1 MIRWSW
7 RQAIGA
13 LVATIGFAIASVT
26 TSADTSVPASP
37 PPTAVAIPTI
47 AVATALPATTVPTI
61 MVGATIL
68 PMPSGTPTAPET
80 ATAPPA
86 TVVSTH
92 TAISTA
98 TPSVTGTM
106 TPGMSQTVTATPV
119 TTRTATVTTTAT
131 IALTKTGTPTSTVTQ
146 TVAATVTPT
155 VARTLTPTPARRS
168 TRSIVGTR
176 DFAPS
181 PSVDLTL
188 APVTSSVLGPD
199 QSIAVDLIVRAGT
212 SEVIAIDAFLDFD
225 PARLQVVAIDQA
237 DGASNPLPIALQEYV
252 DPTTGHIDLS
262 YGAITGPVGAGAS
275 GYFRLARI
283 TLRPLPGALAGLTA
297 PVTTA
302 LAFALPGEA
311 NPDPYRGTTVYGVSD
326 SLLRTA
332 DPFQVTL
339 NPGASTVP
347 AFPTPTVTTLYKGI
361 PGEVAFTVLDVTN
374 ARLASATFTAR
385 LVPASAGTVTVA
397 SNTTDA
403 TGLAQVRVS
412 PSVTTGTGV
421 VDITVT
427 DPRVPGG
434 SQTLSRIVKFAQPV
448 RVDVTIDTPATSALI
463 RGQVPARA
471 TVEVGNGAPYGT
483 RVEVTW
489 SWSVASGTFTPLAPV
504 AIVPGTG
511 PISRS
516 VATATWDTTVVG
528 LAPPGTDLRDV
539 VLRAEA
545 RAISDGAIIGSGES
559 SSAGIT
565 VDNLA
570 PVITSAKLGE
580 TLLPLDDTALT
591 ARRWVTSRAPV
602 FSGEA
607 EAGATIRA
615 WRITAAGIREASP
628 LASCVVP
635 CPATT
640 SSARTAT
647 RSAPTTGTT
656 RRRDAAPLEPFTL
669 PIPFT
674 EADEATA
681 GGLFI
686 QFDAIDPAGNVGPA
700 HVVGG
705 TTTILDPITSWV
717 AIDTDSPHIAS
728 VVTPVT
734 VAPPNGPPSVITASF
749 TEPVLIAASDFGTR
763 IRLLQTISNRPVAID
778 ATMTV
783 TCAPLLPTPVSP
795 APVTA
800 STTSARSVT
809 VTARETCPN
818 GVTGIQVTPTKA
830 LYPGGTYTLEIVSA
844 TEAPITDNA
853 GNVLVENDSA
863 DPQAPRFTTV
873 FFGPGTPPDTSL
885 GISGI
890 ENGAVIHG
898 TAATPA
904 ILGIS
909 AQNIDSDV
917 TWRLCANPECSGDGG
932 VITSIG
938 IASPTITL
946 ATTTFNVVSWN
957 TMATD
962 GSGVRIYP
970 DRADVYLVANGEN
983 TQLAGDPGQKRDVRR
998 ITLRSTPPVM
1008 APTAIQ
1014 AVTCIDGATASPTV
1028 MIGTIFNRAR
1038 GNCNTVDDSLRISV
1052 TGTVPNSVG
1061 GTVTLVAQVD
1071 GGTPTT
1077 LASAIPFGAD
1087 GTWIVPVTLP
1097 QGNVTL
1103 TVKAE
1108 DVAFPV
1114 ANVAPDLPVSFVVD
1128 TITPVTTVSYPLD
1141 KTRIAAP
1148 EGSISI
1154 PVIGVT
1160 EPGST
1165 LVITLTRTGADTP
1178 ILDAVSVPV
1187 ATSTFAFRYPAAAV
1201 ATGTFLV
1208 PGTYTLV
1215 VRTTDAA
1222 GNPGT
1227 DVTQTFKVTPPP
1239 VAASL
1244 LNPGDTTYPG
1254 FVGKAHDAEP
1264 DLYGIQV
1271 VLRGQLPAGTLAEAV
1286 PDGLLAR
1293 LRRNG
1298 KDAVGDG
1305 NRPIIA
1311 PVTLVATGTYGFTFP
1326 TLTFTADATATYTV
1340 VTVDDFGNQS
1350 QESAPLNLVVDTTA
1364 PEFRVATPSDGQ
1376 TIGALSP
1383 ELAILVNPNADGTWD
1398 ITQATFEV
1406 RKTVEIGPPEAF
1418 RIVKSATVNPLTL
1431 GTSAAGAG
1439 VVGIDPSEWAP
1450 ELERPVEPA
1459 ITQKYELRVT
1469 GRDRLGNTSSVA
1481 TMFTLRPGAP
1491 AVTVL
1496 GDGNRVI
1503 GNLDVTRNTLP
1514 LVTTQVTVSG
1524 GGVSITG
1531 ITGTIRQRGTTGV
1544 PIPLTLTGTGATRT
1558 VSLAGLVLPNG
1569 TAHDLAI
1576 TATDSNADS
1585 TTTTV
1590 TLRVIRP
1597 RAITVTVTK
1606 GTTPVAGATVQARR
1620 DAGDLPAVS
1629 VDEVTSGSGLVSFPS
1644 ITGGPVLLAV
1654 GGVPGYPVTT
1664 IAASVTEPFATTGNA
1679 WPIAI
1684 DLDALNPNTIT
1695 TTLRGLPLSVTT
1707 PATGSVD
1714 DNVHISIE
1722 PQGGSRLTDVPVG
1735 SATSGLVRTY
1745 ADDIATIDRT
1755 IVAPGLTVTGK
1766 FVTSTVRVPAGANAW
1781 TVTPSLAGDA
1791 KAEATLIGTTS
1802 ATAVFTAT
1810 GGENLPVTLRY
1821 LASNLRVKTLT
1832 GTVRRVDQTT
1842 VAGATIIISQP
1853 GGLSVRAITGPDGT
1867 YGPVFIEGGDY
1878 TVAAIA
1884 SPGAN
1889 WIPDRAGRVSFAT
1902 DDDALT
1908 PETDTVD
1915 LRVLAAGGIVQ
1926 ARLERAVSG
1935 DTSLITGTAILT
1947 SDGQVITARAG
1958 GSVLIGADEA
1968 TGANVSIAAP
1978 AGVYVLT
1985 FIPDDGSLTS
1995 PEPMTI
2001 RVVDGR
2007 TLVLSST
2014 DLPPLTRQMG
2024 TLVGKV
2030 RLTDGTPLAGLT
2042 VQAHPDG
2049 VATVTPAVTDG
2060 DGLYRLTVASG
2071 TYVISAVIPRGAA
2084 LLPPN
2089 GVTASV
2095 APSGL
2100 ETAPDIILTAATAV
2114 IERTLVKA
2122 GAGTATIALSTDE
2135 AAGISGTAYIKDE
2148 TTNVGTS
2155 FAFNGSK
2162 IRVSVPP
2169 GSYRL
2174 SISITAGGFLA
2185 PSPETGIIATAG
2197 VPATGER
2204 IVTPSDIVVSGQ
2216 LVSNQTNASPGTS
2229 VALRSIVRA
2238 TGITGAGS
2246 GVIYVTESSATGA
2259 FTFKLAPGTWRLSAS
2274 PDAGQGYS
2282 INVDRPYT
2290 NVVVAATGTVT
2301 PALPGID
2308 LREANRVIQG
2318 TAIVEING
2326 SSIPLSGVKIRLDI
2340 SSVSGGSMSVTAETN
2355 SRGRFSALVAEGGVT
2370 LTANGANASFA
2381 DTTETTNSGRLA
2393 GDPAWVIDPVPTGVT
2408 DSDTPLTVSFV
2419 NASTVIS
2426 GTVDRT
2432 STDRVGGATITA
2444 TSTSGLVRTTTSTT
2458 GSNPGSFALRLSDGE
2473 WTIVANA
2480 DLTLASGS
2488 RVAAASVPQVITVTG
2503 SSQTGISLAL
2513 VASST
2518 PIAPAASAPG
2528 DPETGA
2534 QVRAGFGSA
2543 ELRLTPGAVS
2553 EAVTVTVEPLGNAP
2567 ALPGFVPFG
2576 DAFRIGLVTSTGQTV
2591 GALNVDST
2599 ILITYPSA
2607 NLAKYKA
2614 PSTAPAGQTIAQP
2627 SDIRPARFDA
2637 ITSAYTPMTNA
2648 TASSPDTSTGQFA
2661 ISTTTL
2667 GTFVLTTREVLVLAP
2682 VPPPPPPPNNG
2693 DGGGGGTSGTVK
2705 PVVIVP
2711 TVLAIAPTA
2720 VIGPPS
2726 PDLSAPFI
2734 ADYVIVTEPF
2744 VLPPFTPFMT
2754 SGLRIPTDFSEG
2766 GLAPVI
2772 ISPDRTVRL
2781 PDGRTEIR
2789 ATAQPGPAPVLVR
2802 VTAKETAAVTLT
2814 GGPVTLAF
2822 AVPNLVGEEN
2832 AVVAVRIP
2840 ASVFVAIN
2848 RVSPDAS
2855 LTVLFDPAPPTAN
2868 EVERGS
2874 LGGGGVTPLGMP
2886 FDLRMEVRAADGT
2899 GIPLKNLAVPKPDGD
2914 ASLPTVQVA
2923 MPVPGRYLNGGN
2935 GTFAYLLGLYDGTPS
2950 GGFLG
2955 YLRPPA
2961 TFDGRAGT
2969 QTLEQ
2974 PIDSFGGSLILP
2986 VDLAPSY
2993 VANHSADAHLWSGPT
3008 ADAIDFGPVGEQF
3021 TLLTVVAPQVGF
3033 RINVYNPI
3041 TKNYGWIDVDAVGPA
3056 DAPATVTVLPT
3067 PTVMPSVPT
3076 ITAVRP
3082 TLVQNVDAEAHL
3094 WSNPTTAAV
3103 DFGLVGR
3110 TGVIYTVID
3119 QQMQRYF
3126 VVNEET
3132 GNYAWIDVSNVRP
3145 YVPVLTPS
3153 PTVTRVL
3160 TPTVTSVPSASAAS
3174 TARTRSADVR
3184 VFSNPTAA
3192 AIDFGP
3198 VGPAGT
3204 VLTVIGPQDGSR
3216 TFIFNPVTEN
3226 YGWVNLTDIEPVAGP
3241 PAPTP
3246 VVTTPTRTTTPV
3258 ATTSTKPAMPSG
3270 ALPKL
3275 VRTTNPDAHVF
3286 AHEGPGAADFG
3297 LIGPVGTV
3305 LTVIGPQ
3312 LEGRLF
3318 VFNPVTENYGW
3329 VNLTD
3334 TIAVDGPPAPTPVV
3348 TTPTRTASTS
3358 ATTVPTVSAPSTAR
3372 TRSADARVFSNPTA
3386 AAIDFGPVGPSGTVL
3401 TIIGP
3406 QDGSRTFIFNPVTEN
3421 YGWVEIADLEP

>member
-13 LVATIGFAIASVT
+13 LVATVGLAVASVT
-26 TSADTSVPASP
+26 TSADTAGPTSP
-37 PPTAVAIPTI
+37 PPTAVAAPSIGAT
-47 AVATALPATTVPTI
+47 TALPATTAPTVV
-61 MVGATIL
+61 VGATVL
-68 PMPSGTPTAPET
+68 PIPPGTPTVPET
-80 ATAPPA
+80 ATVPPA
-86 TVVSTH
+86 ILASTVTG
-92 TAISTA
+92 TGTA
-98 TPSVTGTM
+98 TPLLTSTM
-106 TPGMSQTVTATPV
+106 TPGMSQTVTATV
-119 TTRTATVTTTAT
+119 TTTATGATTRTATVTTTAT
-131 IALTKTGTPTSTVTQ
+131 VALTKTGTSTSTVTH
-146 TVAATVTPT
+146 TVTAT

-168 TRSIVGTR
+168 TRSVVGTR

-225 PARLQVVAIDQA
+225 PERLQVVAIEQA
-237 DGASNPLPIALQEYV
+237 DGVSNPLPIAIQEHV
-252 DPTTGHIDLS
+252 DPTAGHIDLS
-262 YGAITGPVGAGAS
+262 YGAITGPDGAGAT

-283 TLRPLPGALAGLTA
+283 TLRPVPGALTGLTE
-297 PVTTA
+297 PVTTP
-302 LAFALPGEA
+302 LAFAMPDAA
-311 NPDPYRGTTVYGVSD
+311 NPDLTRGTTIYGVSA

-339 NPGASTVP
+339 NASASAVP
-347 AFPTPTVTTLYKGI
+347 VFPTPTVTTLYKGI
-361 PGEVAFTVLDVTN
+361 PGEVAFTVLDVAN
-374 ARLASATFTAR
+374 AQLANATFTAR

-397 SNTTDA
+397 SDA
-403 TGLAQVRVS
+403 TDGTGIASVRVS

-421 VDITVT
+421 VDITIA
-427 DPRVPGG
+427 DERAPGG
-434 SQTLSRIVKFAQPV
+434 TQTLSRIVRFVPPV

-489 SWSVASGTFTPLAPV
+489 AWTVAAGTFNPLAPV
-504 AIVPGTG
+504 AVVPGTG
-511 PISRS
+511 PIANGL
-516 VATATWDTTVVG
+516 ATATWDTTVVG
-528 LAPPGTDLRDV
+528 LAPPGNDLADV

-545 RAISDGAIIGSGES
+545 RAISDGVVIGIGEAS
-559 SSAGIT
+559 NPGIT

-580 TLLPLDDTALT
+580 TLLPPYATALT
-591 ARRWVTSRAPV
+591 TRRWVTTRTPV

-615 WRITAAGIREASP
+615 WRITTAGTRETTP

-635 CPATT
+635 CAETAMSARATARATT
-640 SSARTAT
+640 TA
-647 RSAPTTGTT
+647 GTI
-656 RRRDAAPLEPFTL
+656 RRRDAAPLEPFALTV
-669 PIPFT
+669 PFT

-681 GGLFI
+681 GGLFV

-700 HVVGG
+700 HVVDG
-705 TTTILDPITSWV
+705 TTTILDPVTSWI
-717 AIDTDSPHIAS
+717 AIDTSSPHIAS

-734 VAPPNGPPSVITASF
+734 VAPPNGPPSVITVSF
-749 TEPVLIAASDFGTR
+749 SEPVLLAPSDFGKTPGAR
-763 IRLLQTISNRPVAID
+763 IRLLQTISNKPVDID

-783 TCAPLLPTPVSP
+783 TCAPLLPVPVIP
-795 APVTA
+795 ATVMA
-800 STTSARSVT
+800 SAVSSRSAT
-809 VTARETCPN
+809 VTTREACPN
-818 GVTGIQVTPTKA
+818 GVTAIQVTPAKA
-830 LYPGGTYTLEIVSA
+830 LYPGGTYALEIVSA
-844 TEAPITDNA
+844 TDTPITDNA
-853 GNVLVENDSA
+853 GNVLVENDPA
-863 DPQAPRFTTV
+863 DPQAPKNSTV
-873 FFGPGTPPDTSL
+873 FLGPGTPPFTAL

-898 TAATPA
+898 TAATPVL
-904 ILGIS
+904 LGVT
-909 AQNIDSDV
+909 ATNIDSNV
-917 TWRLCANPECSGDGG
+917 TWRLCANPECSGDDG

-938 IASPTITL
+938 VASPTFSL
-946 ATTTFNVVSWN
+946 ATTTFDVVRWD
-957 TMATD
+957 TEATD
-962 GSGVRIYP
+962 GSGTRIYP
-970 DRADVYLVANGEN
+970 DRADIYLVANGEN
-983 TQLAGDPGQKRDVRR
+983 TQLAGDPGQKRAVRR

-1008 APTAIQ
+1008 APAAIE
-1014 AVTCIDGATASPTV
+1014 AITCIDGTAESPTV
-1028 MIGTIFNRAR
+1028 MVDTIFNRAR
-1038 GNCNTVDDSLRISV
+1038 GNCNTVDESLRISV

-1061 GTVTLVAQVD
+1061 GMVTLVAQVD

-1077 LASAIPFGAD
+1077 LASAILYGSD
-1087 GTWIVPVTLP
+1087 GKWSVPVAMP

-1114 ANVAPDLPVSFVVD
+1114 ANVAPDLPIRFVVD
-1128 TITPVTTVSYPLD
+1128 TVTPVTNVSYPLD

-1165 LVITLTRTGADTP
+1165 LVLTLTRAGAAP
-1178 ILDAVSVPV
+1178 VINAASVPV

-1201 ATGTFLV
+1201 SDGTNLI

-1215 VRTTDAA
+1215 VSTTDAA
-1222 GNPGT
+1222 GNPGALAT
-1227 DVTQTFKVTPPP
+1227 RTFKVTPPP
-1239 VAASL
+1239 VKASL

-1254 FVGKAHDAEP
+1254 YVGKAQDAEP

-1271 VLRGQLPAGTLAEAV
+1271 VLRGQLPAGTLPEAV
-1286 PDGLLAR
+1286 PDGLIAR

-1311 PVTLVATGTYGFTFP
+1311 PVTLDATGTDASGIFGFTFP

-1350 QESAPLNLVVDTTA
+1350 PESAPLNLVVDTTA

-1376 TIGALSP
+1376 TIGSLSP

-1418 RIVKSATVNPLTL
+1418 RIVKSATVNPATL

-1439 VVGIDPSEWAP
+1439 VVRIDPSEWAP

-1469 GRDRLGNTSSVA
+1469 GRDRLGNTSNVT

-1503 GNLDVTRNTLP
+1503 GNLDVTLDALP
-1514 LVTTQVTVSG
+1514 VVTTQVTVSG
-1524 GGVSITG
+1524 SDVSITG
-1531 ITGTIRQRGTTGV
+1531 ITGTIRQRGTTGA

-1576 TATDSNADS
+1576 TATDSNRDS
-1585 TTTTV
+1585 TTSTV

-1597 RAITVTVTK
+1597 RALTVTVTK
-1606 GTTPVAGATVQARR
+1606 GEAPVSGATVRARR

-1644 ITGGPVLLAV
+1644 ITGGPVILAV
-1654 GGVPGYPVTT
+1654 GGVRGFPVTT
-1664 IAASVTEPFATTGNA
+1664 VVASITEPFATTSDP
-1679 WPIAI
+1679 WPITI
-1684 DLDALNPNTIT
+1684 DLNALNPNTIT
-1695 TTLRGLPLSVTT
+1695 TILRGLPQTVTT

-1714 DNVHISIE
+1714 DIVRIAIE
-1722 PQGGSRLTDVPVG
+1722 AQAGSRLTDVPVG
-1735 SATSGLVRTY
+1735 STTSGLVRTY

-1755 IVAPGLTVTGK
+1755 IAAPVLVVTGST
-1766 FVTSTVRVPAGANAW
+1766 VTSTVRVPAGAIAW
-1781 TVTPSLAGDA
+1781 TVTPSLTGAA
-1791 KAEATLIGTTS
+1791 KSEATLLGATS
-1802 ATAVFTAT
+1802 ATAVFTAS
-1810 GGENLPVTLRY
+1810 GGENLPVNLRY
-1821 LASNLRVKTLT
+1821 LASNLRVKSLS
-1832 GTVRRVDQTT
+1832 GTVRRVDQTAAT
-1842 VAGATIIISQP
+1842 GATVIISQA
-1853 GGLSVRAITGPDGT
+1853 GGLSVRAVTRPDGT
-1867 YGPVFIEGGDY
+1867 YGPVLVEGGDY
-1878 TVAAIA
+1878 AVAAIA
-1884 SPGAN
+1884 SPGDN
-1889 WIPDRAGRVSFAT
+1889 WIPDRAGRISFAT
-1902 DDDALT
+1902 GDDALT
-1908 PETDTVD
+1908 PETGTVD

-1935 DTSLITGTAILT
+1935 DTSLITGTATLT
-1947 SDGQVITARAG
+1947 GNGQVITARAG

-1985 FIPDDGSLTS
+1985 FIPDDGSLTA
-1995 PEPMTI
+1995 PEPKTI

-2042 VQAHPDG
+2042 VQARLDG
-2049 VATVTPAVTDG
+2049 AIAVTPAVTGNDG
-2060 DGLYRLTVASG
+2060 HYRLAVASG
-2071 TYVISAVIPRGAA
+2071 TYVVSAMIPRGAA

-2089 GVTASV
+2089 GVTTSV
-2095 APSGL
+2095 APSVVSDV
-2100 ETAPDIILTAATAV
+2100 PDIILTAATAV

-2122 GAGTATIALSTDE
+2122 GAGTAPIPLGDAE
-2135 AAGISGTAYIKDE
+2135 GAGISGTAYIKDE

-2155 FAFNGSK
+2155 IAFNGSK

-2204 IVTPSDIVVSGQ
+2204 IVTPSNVVVSGQ
-2216 LVSNQTNASPGTS
+2216 LVSNQTTANPGTS

-2246 GVIYVTESSATGA
+2246 GVIYVTESNATGA

-2274 PDAGQGYS
+2274 PDAGQGYAV
-2282 INVDRPYT
+2282 NVDRPFT
-2290 NVVVAATGTVT
+2290 DVVVSATGTVT
-2301 PALPGID
+2301 PSLPGID
-2308 LREANRVIQG
+2308 LREANRVIEG
-2318 TAIVEING
+2318 TATVEING
-2326 SSIPLSGVKIRLDI
+2326 SAIPLSGVKIRLDI
-2340 SSVSGGSMSVTAETN
+2340 SGSGGGSMSVTAETN
-2355 SRGRFSALVAEGGVT
+2355 SQGRFSAKVSEGSVT
-2370 LTANGANASFA
+2370 LSAGGANASFA
-2381 DTTETTNSGRLA
+2381 N

-2408 DSDTPLTVSFV
+2408 DSDIPLTVSFV
-2419 NASTVIS
+2419 YAGTVIS

-2444 TSTSGLVRTTTSTT
+2444 TSTSGLVRTTTSIT
-2458 GSNPGSFALRLSDGE
+2458 GSTPGSFAMRLSDGD
-2473 WTIVANA
+2473 WTLVANA
-2480 DLTLASGS
+2480 NLTLASGS
-2488 RVAAASVPQVITVTG
+2488 RVSASSIPRVITVNG
-2503 SSQTGISLAL
+2503 SDQTDISLAL

-2518 PIAPAASAPG
+2518 PIAPAASAQG

-2543 ELRLTPGAVS
+2543 ELRLAPGAVS
-2553 EAVTVTVEPLGNAP
+2553 EAVTVTIEPLGNAP
-2567 ALPGFVPFG
+2567 TLPGFVPFG
-2576 DAFRIGLVTSTGQTV
+2576 DAFRIGIVTSTGQPIGV
-2591 GALNVDST
+2591 IAIDST
-2599 ILITYPSA
+2599 VLITYPSA
-2607 NLAKYKA
+2607 TLSKYKA
-2614 PSTAPAGQTIAQP
+2614 PSTAPVGQTIAQP
-2627 SDIRPARFDA
+2627 SDLRPARFDA

-2648 TASSPDTSTGQFA
+2648 TASSPDASTGQFA

-2667 GTFVLTTREVLVLAP
+2667 GTFVLTTREVLELAP
-2682 VPPPPPPPNNG
+2682 LPPQPPPNN
-2693 DGGGGGTSGTVK
+2693 DGGGSDGGTSGTVK

-2711 TVLAIAPTA
+2711 TVLAITPTA

-2726 PDLSAPFI
+2726 RDLSSPVI
-2734 ADYVIVTEPF
+2734 AGYVVATEPF
-2744 VLPPFTPFMT
+2744 VPPAFMPFLT
-2754 SGLRIPTDFSEG
+2754 SGLRIPANFSEA

-2772 ISPDRTVRL
+2772 ISPERIVPL

-2789 ATAQPGPAPVLVR
+2789 ATAPTGPAPILIR
-2802 VTAKETAAVTLT
+2802 VTTKETAAVTLT

-2822 AVPNLVGEEN
+2822 ALPNLVGEEN

-2840 ASVFVAIN
+2840 ASVFAAIN
-2848 RVSPDAS
+2848 RVSPAAS
-2855 LTVLFDPAPPTAN
+2855 LTVVFDPAPPTTN

-2874 LGGGGVTPLGMP
+2874 LGGGGITPLGMP
-2886 FDLRMEVRAADGT
+2886 FDLRMAVIAANGN
-2899 GIPLKNLAVPKPDGD
+2899 GIPLKNLADPNPGGD
-2914 ASLPTVQVA
+2914 VSLPTVQVA
-2923 MPVPGRYLNGGN
+2923 MPIPARYLNGGN
-2935 GTFAYLLGLYDGTPS
+2935 GTFAYLLGLYDDPPS
-2950 GGFLG
+2950 QSFLG

-2961 TFDGRAGT
+2961 TFDARAGT

-2974 PIDSFGGSLILP
+2974 PIDGFGGSLILP
-2986 VDLAPSY
+2986 VNLVPSF
-2993 VANHSADAHLWSGPT
+2993 VTTLSADARLWSSPT
-3008 ADAIDFGPVGEQF
+3008 ANAIDFGLVGGQF
-3021 TLLTVVAPQVGF
+3021 TILTVVAPQIGF

-3041 TKNYGWIDVDAVGPA
+3041 TNNYGWINVDAVGPA
-3056 DAPATVTVLPT
+3056 NAPATVTVLPT
-3067 PTVMPSVPT
+3067 PTVIPAVPT
-3076 ITAVRP
+3076 ITAVRQN
-3082 TLVQNVDAEAHL
+3082 LVQNIDADARL

-3103 DFGLVGR
+3103 DFGPVGR

-3132 GNYAWIDVSNVRP
+3132 GNYAWIDVSAVQP
-3145 YVPVLTPS
+3145 YLPVVSPS
-3153 PTVTRVL
+3153 PTVTTVPSTTAPSTARTRSADVRVFSNPTATAIDFGPIGPAGTTL
-3160 TPTVTSVPSASAAS
+3160 TVIGPQLDGRIFIFNPVTENYGWVNLTDIEPVAGPPAAVATPTPVRTPTPVAATATKPAPAAATVPSTSAPS

-3204 VLTVIGPQDGSR
+3204 TLTVIGPQDGSR
-3216 TFIFNPVTEN
+3216 TFVFNPVTEN
-3226 YGWVNLTDIEPVAGP
+3226 YGWVNLTDIEP
-3241 PAPTP
+3241 
-3246 VVTTPTRTTTPV
+3246 
-3258 ATTSTKPAMPSG
+3258 
-3270 ALPKL
+3270 
-3275 VRTTNPDAHVF
+3275 
-3286 AHEGPGAADFG
+3286 
-3297 LIGPVGTV
+3297 
-3305 LTVIGPQ
+3305 
-3312 LEGRLF
+3312 
-3318 VFNPVTENYGW
+3318 
-3329 VNLTD
+3329 
-3334 TIAVDGPPAPTPVV
+3334 
-3348 TTPTRTASTS
+3348 
-3358 ATTVPTVSAPSTAR
+3358 
-3372 TRSADARVFSNPTA
+3372 
-3386 AAIDFGPVGPSGTVL
+3386 
-3401 TIIGP
+3401 
-3406 QDGSRTFIFNPVTEN
+3406 
-3421 YGWVEIADLEP
+3421 

>member
-1 MIRWSW
+1 
-7 RQAIGA
+7 A
-13 LVATIGFAIASVT
+13 
-26 TSADTSVPASP
+26 
-37 PPTAVAIPTI
+37 
-47 AVATALPATTVPTI
+47 
-61 MVGATIL
+61 
-68 PMPSGTPTAPET
+68 
-80 ATAPPA
+80 
-86 TVVSTH
+86 
-92 TAISTA
+92 
-98 TPSVTGTM
+98 
-106 TPGMSQTVTATPV
+106 
-119 TTRTATVTTTAT
+119 
-131 IALTKTGTPTSTVTQ
+131 
-146 TVAATVTPT
+146 
-155 VARTLTPTPARRS
+155 
-168 TRSIVGTR
+168 
-176 DFAPS
+176 
-181 PSVDLTL
+181 
-188 APVTSSVLGPD
+188 
-199 QSIAVDLIVRAGT
+199 
-212 SEVIAIDAFLDFD
+212 
-225 PARLQVVAIDQA
+225 
-237 DGASNPLPIALQEYV
+237 
-252 DPTTGHIDLS
+252 
-262 YGAITGPVGAGAS
+262 
-275 GYFRLARI
+275 
-283 TLRPLPGALAGLTA
+283 
-297 PVTTA
+297 
-302 LAFALPGEA
+302 
-311 NPDPYRGTTVYGVSD
+311 
-326 SLLRTA
+326 
-332 DPFQVTL
+332 
-339 NPGASTVP
+339 
-347 AFPTPTVTTLYKGI
+347 
-361 PGEVAFTVLDVTN
+361 
-374 ARLASATFTAR
+374 
-385 LVPASAGTVTVA
+385 
-397 SNTTDA
+397 
-403 TGLAQVRVS
+403 
-412 PSVTTGTGV
+412 
-421 VDITVT
+421 
-427 DPRVPGG
+427 
-434 SQTLSRIVKFAQPV
+434 
-448 RVDVTIDTPATSALI
+448 
-463 RGQVPARA
+463 
-471 TVEVGNGAPYGT
+471 
-483 RVEVTW
+483 
-489 SWSVASGTFTPLAPV
+489 
-504 AIVPGTG
+504 
-511 PISRS
+511 
-516 VATATWDTTVVG
+516 
-528 LAPPGTDLRDV
+528 
-539 VLRAEA
+539 
-545 RAISDGAIIGSGES
+545 
-559 SSAGIT
+559 
-565 VDNLA
+565 
-570 PVITSAKLGE
+570 
-580 TLLPLDDTALT
+580 
-591 ARRWVTSRAPV
+591 
-602 FSGEA
+602 
-607 EAGATIRA
+607 
-615 WRITAAGIREASP
+615 
-628 LASCVVP
+628 
-635 CPATT
+635 
-640 SSARTAT
+640 
-647 RSAPTTGTT
+647 
-656 RRRDAAPLEPFTL
+656 
-669 PIPFT
+669 
-674 EADEATA
+674 
-681 GGLFI
+681 
-686 QFDAIDPAGNVGPA
+686 
-700 HVVGG
+700 
-705 TTTILDPITSWV
+705 
-717 AIDTDSPHIAS
+717 
-728 VVTPVT
+728 
-734 VAPPNGPPSVITASF
+734 
-749 TEPVLIAASDFGTR
+749 
-763 IRLLQTISNRPVAID
+763 
-778 ATMTV
+778 
-783 TCAPLLPTPVSP
+783 
-795 APVTA
+795 
-800 STTSARSVT
+800 
-809 VTARETCPN
+809 
-818 GVTGIQVTPTKA
+818 
-830 LYPGGTYTLEIVSA
+830 
-844 TEAPITDNA
+844 
-853 GNVLVENDSA
+853 
-863 DPQAPRFTTV
+863 
-873 FFGPGTPPDTSL
+873 
-885 GISGI
+885 
-890 ENGAVIHG
+890 
-898 TAATPA
+898 
-904 ILGIS
+904 
-909 AQNIDSDV
+909 
-917 TWRLCANPECSGDGG
+917 
-932 VITSIG
+932 IG

-1014 AVTCIDGATASPTV
+1014 AVTCIEAQRLAIRGDGVGSEQPASPTV

-1038 GNCNTVDDSLRISV
+1038 GNCNTVDDALRISV

-1077 LASAIPFGAD
+1077 LASAIPFGSD

-1114 ANVAPDLPVSFVVD
+1114 ANVAPDLPVSFLVD
-1128 TITPVTTVSYPLD
+1128 TIAPVTTVSYPLD
-1141 KTRIAAP
+1141 KARIPAIGGTVP
-1148 EGSISI
+1148 V

-1165 LVITLTRTGADTP
+1165 LVVTLTRAGDAAP
-1178 ILDAVSVPV
+1178 VIDAVSVPV
-1187 ATSTFAFRYPAAAV
+1187 ATSTFAFRYPATGV
-1201 ATGTFLV
+1201 STGTVLV

-1227 DVTQTFKVTPPP
+1227 DVTRTFKVTPPP

-1254 FVGKAHDAEP
+1254 YVGKAHDAEP

-1271 VLRGQLPAGTLAEAV
+1271 ALRGQLPAGTLAEAV
-1286 PDGLLAR
+1286 PDGLMAR

-1305 NRPIIA
+1305 NRPVIA
-1311 PVTLVATGTYGFTFP
+1311 PVTLVASGTYGFTFP
-1326 TLTFTADATATYTV
+1326 TLTFTADATAAYTV

-1350 QESAPLNLVVDTTA
+1350 QESTPLNLVVDTTA

-1376 TIGALSP
+1376 TIGSLSP

-1406 RKTVEIGPPEAF
+1406 RKTVEIGPLEAF
-1418 RIVKSATVNPLTL
+1418 RLVKSATVDPATL
-1431 GTSAAGAG
+1431 GASAAGAG
-1439 VVGIDPSEWAP
+1439 VVRIDPSEWAP

-1469 GRDRLGNTSSVA
+1469 GRDRLGNASSVT

-1491 AVTVL
+1491 AVTIL

-1524 GGVSITG
+1524 SDVSITG
-1531 ITGTIRQRGTTGV
+1531 ITGTIRQRGTTGA

-1576 TATDSNADS
+1576 TATDSNAGS

-1590 TLRVIRP
+1590 TLRVVRP

-1606 GTTPVAGATVQARR
+1606 GRTPVAGATVRARR

-1629 VDEVTSGSGLVSFPS
+1629 VDDVTSGSGLVSFPA

-1664 IAASVTEPFATTGNA
+1664 VSASVTEPFATTGNA

-1695 TTLRGLPLSVTT
+1695 TTLRGLPRSVTT
-1707 PATGSVD
+1707 PVTGSVD
-1714 DNVHISIE
+1714 DLVHISIE
-1722 PQGGSRLTDVPVG
+1722 PQGGSHLTDVPVG
-1735 SATSGLVRTY
+1735 SATSGLMHTY

-1755 IVAPGLTVTGK
+1755 IVAPGLTVDGTGK

-1781 TVTPSLAGDA
+1781 TVTPSLTGAA
-1791 KAEATLIGTTS
+1791 RTEATLIGTTS

-1842 VAGATIIISQP
+1842 VAGATIIISQA

-1867 YGPVFIEGGDY
+1867 YGPVLIEGGDY

-1902 DDDALT
+1902 GDDALT

-1915 LRVLAAGGIVQ
+1915 LRVSPAGGVVQ

-1947 SDGQVITARAG
+1947 GDGQVITARAG

-2014 DLPPLTRQMG
+2014 ELPPLTRQMG

-2049 VATVTPAVTDG
+2049 VTAVTPAVTDG
-2060 DGLYRLTVASG
+2060 DGLYRLAVASG

-2095 APSGL
+2095 APSAVAN
-2100 ETAPDIILTAATAV
+2100 APDIILTAATAV

-2122 GAGTATIALSTDE
+2122 GSGTATIALSDAE

-2155 FAFNGSK
+2155 ISFNGPK

-2174 SISITAGGFLA
+2174 SIAITAGGFLA

-2204 IVTPSDIVVSGQ
+2204 VVTPSNIVVSGQ
-2216 LVSNQTNASPGTS
+2216 LVSNQTNASPGSS

-2246 GVIYVTESSATGA
+2246 GTIYVTESNAAGA

-2274 PDAGQGYS
+2274 PDAGQGYAV
-2282 INVDRPYT
+2282 NVDRPHT
-2290 NVVVAATGTVT
+2290 DVVVTATGTVT
-2301 PALPGID
+2301 PSLPGID

-2318 TAIVEING
+2318 TAVVEIDG
-2326 SSIPLSGVKIRLDI
+2326 TAVPLSGVKIRLDI
-2340 SSVSGGSMSVTAETN
+2340 GNTNGGYMSVTAETN
-2355 SRGRFSALVAEGGVT
+2355 SRGRFSALVAEGSVT

-2381 DTTETTNSGRLA
+2381 NATETTTSGRTA

-2408 DSDTPLTVSFV
+2408 DSDMPLTVSFV

-2458 GSNPGSFALRLSDGE
+2458 GSTPGSFTMRLSDGE

-2503 SSQTGISLAL
+2503 SNQTGISLAL

-2543 ELRLTPGAVS
+2543 ELRLAPGAVS

-2567 ALPGFVPFG
+2567 TLPGFVPFG
-2576 DAFRIGLVTSTGQTV
+2576 DAFRIGIVTSSGQPV
-2591 GALNVDST
+2591 GALAVDST
-2599 ILITYPSA
+2599 VLITYPSA
-2607 NLAKYKA
+2607 TLARYRA

-2637 ITSAYTPMTNA
+2637 ITSAYTPLTNA

-2682 VPPPPPPPNNG
+2682 VPPPPPSNG
-2693 DGGGGGTSGTVK
+2693 DGGGGGSGGPSATVK

-2726 PDLSAPFI
+2726 PDLPAPFI

-2766 GLAPVI
+2766 GLEPVV
-2772 ISPDRTVRL
+2772 ISPDRTIRL
-2781 PDGRTEIR
+2781 PDGRTELR
-2789 ATAQPGPAPVLVR
+2789 ATAQPGPAPIVVR
-2802 VTAKETAAVTLT
+2802 VNAKETAAVTLT

-2848 RVSPDAS
+2848 RVAPDGS
-2855 LTVLFDPAPPTAN
+2855 LTVIFDPAPPTAN
-2868 EVERGS
+2868 DVERGS

-2899 GIPLKNLAVPKPDGD
+2899 GIPLKNLADPKPDSD

-2923 MPVPGRYLNGGN
+2923 MPVPGRYLNGGM
-2935 GTFAYLLGLYDGTPS
+2935 GTFAYLLGLHDGTPS

-2969 QTLEQ
+2969 QTIEQ

-2986 VDLAPSY
+2986 VDLVPSY

-3041 TKNYGWIDVDAVGPA
+3041 TRNYGWIDVDAVGPA

-3067 PTVMPSVPT
+3067 PTAMPSVPT

-3103 DFGLVGR
+3103 DFGMVGR

-3132 GNYAWIDVSNVRP
+3132 GNYAWIDVSAVRP
-3145 YVPVLTPS
+3145 YVPVMTPS
-3153 PTVTRVL
+3153 PTVTRV
-3160 TPTVTSVPSASAAS
+3160 
-3174 TARTRSADVR
+3174 
-3184 VFSNPTAA
+3184 
-3192 AIDFGP
+3192 
-3198 VGPAGT
+3198 
-3204 VLTVIGPQDGSR
+3204 
-3216 TFIFNPVTEN
+3216 
-3226 YGWVNLTDIEPVAGP
+3226 
-3241 PAPTP
+3241 
-3246 VVTTPTRTTTPV
+3246 
-3258 ATTSTKPAMPSG
+3258 
-3270 ALPKL
+3270 
-3275 VRTTNPDAHVF
+3275 
-3286 AHEGPGAADFG
+3286 
-3297 LIGPVGTV
+3297 
-3305 LTVIGPQ
+3305 
-3312 LEGRLF
+3312 
-3318 VFNPVTENYGW
+3318 
-3329 VNLTD
+3329 
-3334 TIAVDGPPAPTPVV
+3334 
-3348 TTPTRTASTS
+3348 
-3358 ATTVPTVSAPSTAR
+3358 
-3372 TRSADARVFSNPTA
+3372 
-3386 AAIDFGPVGPSGTVL
+3386 
-3401 TIIGP
+3401 
-3406 QDGSRTFIFNPVTEN
+3406 
-3421 YGWVEIADLEP
+3421 